1 MSRTFS
7 AIEVFEIAEQIERNG
22 GVFYRTAEERFR
34 DSDAGGIFAKLAD
47 WEVKHEVAFAA
58 LRKLLAKEPEHLSRV
73 DPENLPVD
81 ARVMAGLSAFSIHAD
96 SADEL
101 DGCKTQADALK
112 IALQKEKDTIVFYT
126 GLKEFVPVD
135 VAVSEIDDII
145 AEELR
150 HVRIIIEALEDCR

>member
-22 GVFYRTAEERFR
+22 RIFYSKAAERFR
-34 DSDAGGIFAKLAD
+34 DSDAGGIFARLAD
-47 WEVKHEVAFAA
+47 WEVKHEAAFAA
-58 LRKLLAKEPEHLSRV
+58 LRKHLAKEPEHLSGIV
-73 DPENLPVD
+73 PEDLPVD

-96 SADEL
+96 STGEL
-101 DGCKTQADALK
+101 DRCKTQADALK
-112 IALQKEKDTIVFYT
+112 IALHKEKDTIVFYT

-135 VAVSEIDDII
+135 VAASEIDGII